1 VDQTKVRKERT
12 TRDGTQDCFPFY
24 NLTIKLNKGT
34 NMKTQLKALAAAA
47 VLITG
52 IISSPAAYADQ
63 TKKSPGSTMGNQM
76 QSGQMSP
83 DMMKNNQNGMMGMMG
98 MMMQMN
104 QMMATCN
111 TMMQSAMKN
120 SGKPMPDGMMKK
132 GAPGK
137 KKEG

>member
-1 VDQTKVRKERT
+1 
-12 TRDGTQDCFPFY
+12 
-24 NLTIKLNKGT
+24 
-34 NMKTQLKALAAAA
+34 MKTQFKALMATAI
-47 VLITG
+47 LITG
-52 IISSPAAYADQ
+52 IISAPSAYADEN
-63 TKKSPGSTMGNQM
+63 KKSPGSAMGGQM

-83 DMMKNNQNGMMGMMG
+83 DMMKNNQNGMMGMMN

-120 SGKPMPDGMMKK
+120 SGTPMPDGMKKK
-132 GAPGK
+132 GAPSK

>member
-1 VDQTKVRKERT
+1 
-12 TRDGTQDCFPFY
+12 
-24 NLTIKLNKGT
+24 
-34 NMKTQLKALAAAA
+34 MKTQFKALMATAI
-47 VLITG
+47 LITG
-52 IISSPAAYADQ
+52 IISAPSAYADK
-63 TKKSPGSTMGNQM
+63 TKKSPGSAMGSQM

-83 DMMKNNQNGMMGMMG
+83 DMMKNNQNGMMGMMN
-98 MMMQMN
+98 MMMQMNQMN

-120 SGKPMPDGMMKK
+120 SGTPMPDGMMKK